1 VNYEQLALLQEKF
14 QSRGFSVLAFPTN
27 DFHQELST
35 NEEIRDFVESNFEQV
50 TFPIFG
56 LSSLRENPVYQSL
69 QKQLPDAHV
78 QHNFFKYL
86 VDRNGKAVKMF
97 HKKED
102 PITLTEEIERLLD
115 QGDGP
120 KHKLVTA

>member
-1 VNYEQLALLQEKF
+1 M
-14 QSRGFSVLAFPTN
+14 LAFPTN

-35 NEEIRDFVESNFEQV
+35 NEEIKAFVKSNFEQV

-56 LSSLRENPVYQSL
+56 LSSLRENPVYQAL
-69 QKQLPDAHV
+69 QKQLPNAHV

-86 VDRNGKAVKMF
+86 VDRNGNAVKMF

-102 PITLTEEIERLLD
+102 PMTLTGEIESVLY